1 MKAAKP
7 KQRGAPPIA
16 AKNAADA
23 LTNILQKRDLLI
35 QTLRNHG
42 KAEGSTDALKAL
54 PKSIRQFNLWDG
66 SSNHATLDRSEVPR
80 CHPNSNQ
87 TLRAHP
93 DVRFEV
99 QQLIDSVRKHSERQS
114 PDRREESI
122 RGLQGRLKAER
133 DLTAIANREIIRA
146 RFLLSELRD
155 SYDVVKYAKQS
166 SDAEAKRMIA
176 ELQSRVLALEE
187 ENADLKKRLSRDARL
202 RRV

>member
-1 MKAAKP
+1 MKAVKP

-35 QTLRNHG
+35 HTLKNHG
-42 KAEGSTDALKAL
+42 KAEGSIDAVKAL
-54 PKSIRQFNLWDG
+54 PKSIRQFNLWAG
-66 SSNHATLDRSEVPR
+66 PSSYVTHERSAVPR

-114 PDRREESI
+114 TGRREESI

-133 DLTAIANREIIRA
+133 DLMLISME
-146 RFLLSELRD
+146 S
-155 SYDVVKYAKQS
+155 
-166 SDAEAKRMIA
+166 
-176 ELQSRVLALEE
+176 
-187 ENADLKKRLSRDARL
+187 
-202 RRV
+202 